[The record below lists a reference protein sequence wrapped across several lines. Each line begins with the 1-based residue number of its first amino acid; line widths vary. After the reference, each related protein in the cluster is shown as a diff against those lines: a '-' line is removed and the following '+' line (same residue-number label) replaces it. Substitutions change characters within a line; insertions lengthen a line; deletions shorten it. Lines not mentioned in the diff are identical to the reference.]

1 MRMFLSVFAS
11 GLVFGV
17 GLALSGMTHSE
28 KVLGF
33 LDVSGRWDPSLLFV
47 LGGAVA
53 VTLTAFRYVLR
64 RGAPVLEAEFL
75 LPART
80 DVDRQ
85 LVLGAVIFG
94 VGWGITGYCPGPG
107 LALLASPSWETWVY
121 VPAFFVGAFLHRAF
135 GSTLLSGPIPLRAQ
149 CFGRVKPSDRRQ

>member
-1 MRMFLSVFAS
+1 MRRFLSALAA

-17 GLALSGMTHSE
+17 GLALSGMTHAE

-47 LGGAVA
+47 LFGAVG
-53 VTLTAFRYVLR
+53 VTVTAFRHVLR
-64 RGAPVLEAEFL
+64 RSAPLFERRFL
-75 LPART
+75 LPT
-80 DVDRQ
+80 GKDIDGP

-94 VGWGITGYCPGPG
+94 VGWGISGYCPGPG

-121 VPAFFVGAFLHRAF
+121 VPAFFAGAAF
-135 GSTLLSGPIPLRAQ
+135 HKVLDSRLMRGNPTLDVLRH
-149 CFGRVKPSDRRQ
+149 

>member
-1 MRMFLSVFAS
+1 MRKFLSVFIS

-53 VTLTAFRYVLR
+53 VTLIAFRYVLR
-64 RGAPVLEAEFL
+64 RDAPVLATKFL

-80 DVDRQ
+80 DVDRP

-94 VGWGITGYCPGPG
+94 VGWGMTGYCPGPG

-121 VPAFFVGAFLHRAF
+121 VPAFFVGALLHRAF
-135 GSTLLSGPIPLRAQ
+135 GSTLLLGPHV
-149 CFGRVKPSDRRQ
+149 GRVLRSGEAG